1 MHKKGDIMNVL
12 PINNQFSNPKFA
24 GYQDLSKK
32 ILSSDR
38 AGLIDIAE
46 YFHTAGENELK
57 EITGSNKSA
66 LEKLNEAIKMVI
78 TRKKC
83 YIADGA
89 SFCKQRAE
97 ALDKKAAERN
107 IFLQG

>member
-1 MHKKGDIMNVL
+1 MKLL
-12 PINNQFSNPKFA
+12 PINNVNPKFN
-24 GYQDLSKK
+24 GYRDLSKQ

-38 AGLIDIAE
+38 AELINIAE
-46 YFHTAGENELK
+46 YFHNASEAELK
-57 EITGSNKSA
+57 QVTRSSSAALNK
-66 LEKLNEAIKMVI
+66 LMDAIGGVL

-97 ALDKKAAERN
+97 ALDKKAAERESL
-107 IFLQG
+107 FTVA